1 MKIIAKKIFWATY
14 DNLGGLL
21 LLNLTWSILS
31 LPWAMV
37 GYALFVLGASGPGL
51 EVFIATFLALE
62 LVLFSP
68 PTLLLFAAGMR
79 WAGGEAVQLR
89 ILFDEVKK
97 LAFRG
102 QVLGLIFFFTSLL
115 LVVNIYFYRQV
126 GGWAGLILC
135 STMVWFL
142 IVLLLMSPYLFP
154 LLILRKGDLWGT
166 LSQCFLL
173 MVDNIKLSI
182 GLFLAI
188 LLILFI
194 GAASVAGLFCG
205 LSATIALMVCICFRE
220 LLPKY
225 TGQQLPE
232 ETPRKFRELIRPW
245 EV

>member
-1 MKIIAKKIFWATY
+1 MKSIAKKTFWAAY
-14 DNLGGLL
+14 DNLGGLI

-37 GYALFVLGASGPGL
+37 GYALVILGATAPGWEL
-51 EVFIATFLALE
+51 FIASFLAFE
-62 LVLFSP
+62 IVLFSP

-79 WAGGEAVQLR
+79 WAAGEAVQFKV
-89 ILFDEVKK
+89 LFAEVRK

-115 LVVNIYFYRQV
+115 LLINLYFYRQI
-126 GGWAGLILC
+126 GGWAGLILGC
-135 STMVWFL
+135 TMVWFL
-142 IVLLLMSPYLFP
+142 VALLLMSSYVYP
-154 LLILRKGDLWGT
+154 LLIFRQGDLWDT
-166 LSQCFLL
+166 LSQSFLL

-188 LLILFI
+188 IITLLI
-194 GAASVAGLFCG
+194 GAISVAGLFCG
-205 LSATIALMVCICFRE
+205 LFAILVLMVCICFRE

-225 TGQQLPE
+225 TGQQLRE
-232 ETPRKFRELIRPW
+232 QTPRKWRELIRPW